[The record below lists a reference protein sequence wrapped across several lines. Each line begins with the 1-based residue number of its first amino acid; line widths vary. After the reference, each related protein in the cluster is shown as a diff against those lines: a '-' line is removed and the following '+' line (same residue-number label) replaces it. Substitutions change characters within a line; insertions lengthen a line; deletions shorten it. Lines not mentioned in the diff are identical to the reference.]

1 MILISIF
8 MLLLTACTNM
18 LIPDIQNYRSVH
30 LNGNGWIQ
38 IPNQN
43 YNCTNDLRVFD
54 DNFTFEI
61 YFSGDNK
68 NTSSAGTIFSLTGR
82 QTENFIDNNCNGE
95 LDENEIDNN
104 EDGTLDIEVNDEFVV
119 LAVQN
124 DPTVNNLLSFYIN
137 DIENEILFESK
148 NFNSENE
155 FHLLQI
161 TSNGDSIFF
170 YIDRDKILSLE
181 ADIMIQGTDL
191 LIGGR
196 GNQYGVSNPWNGYID
211 EVRLWSEILSDEI
224 MDMHFESS
232 DKLINTMQDSS
243 LCNLVGLWTF
253 NYENEK
259 IEINDEKCNEAE
271 NLYYNICE
279 FEICEYPL
287 NATLYTFPGLEVKYS
302 RKGF

>member
-1 MILISIF
+1 MILF
-8 MLLLTACTNM
+8 TACTNM

-68 NTSSAGTIFSLTGR
+68 STNSAGTIFSLTGK
-82 QTENFIDNNCNGE
+82 QTENFRDTNCNGE
-95 LDENEIDNN
+95 LDEDEIDNDGN
-104 EDGTLDIEVNDEFVV
+104 GTLDIEVNDDFVV

-124 DPTVNNLLSFYIN
+124 DPTVNNLLSFYVN
-137 DIENEILFESK
+137 DIENEVLFEDK
-148 NFNSENE
+148 NFNSKDQ

-161 TSNGDSIFF
+161 KSNGDSIFF
-170 YIDRDKILSLE
+170 YVDRDEILSIE
-181 ADIMIQGTDL
+181 ADIMIQGADL
-191 LIGGR
+191 LIGAR
-196 GNQYGVSNPWNGYID
+196 GNQYSVSNPWNGYID
-211 EVRLWSEILSDEI
+211 EVRLWNEILTEEI

-253 NYENEK
+253 NYEDEK
-259 IEINDEKCNEAE
+259 IEINDEKCNEAG

-279 FEICEYPL
+279 FDICEYPL

>member
-8 MLLLTACTNM
+8 ILLLTACSNI
-18 LIPDIQNYRSVH
+18 LIPDSQKYRSVH

-43 YNCTNDLRVFD
+43 YNCSNDLRAFD
-54 DNFTFEI
+54 GNFTFEI

-68 NTSSAGTIFSLTGR
+68 NTNSAGTIFSLKGK
-82 QTENFIDNNCNGE
+82 QTENFVDTNCNGE
-95 LDENEIDNN
+95 LDQDEIDNDG
-104 EDGTLDIEVNDEFVV
+104 DGTLNIEINDEFVV

-124 DPTVNNLLSFYIN
+124 DPTVNNLLSFYVN
-137 DIENEILFESK
+137 DVENEVFFEDK
-148 NFNSENE
+148 NFNSKDQ

-161 TSNGDSIFF
+161 TSNSDSLFF
-170 YIDRDKILSLE
+170 YIDREEILSLE
-181 ADIMIQGTDL
+181 ADIMIQGADL
-191 LIGGR
+191 LIGAS
-196 GNQYGVSNPWNGYID
+196 GNQYNVSNPWNGYID
-211 EVRLWSEILSDEI
+211 EVRLWNEILSDEI

-253 NYENEK
+253 NYEDEK
-259 IEINDEKCNEAE
+259 IEIKDEKCNKAQ

-279 FEICEYPL
+279 FEICEYPI
-287 NATLYTFPGLEVKYS
+287 NATLYTLPGLEIKYS
-302 RKGF
+302 IEGF

>member
-1 MILISIF
+1 
-8 MLLLTACTNM
+8 MLLLTACTNL
-18 LIPDIQNYRSVH
+18 LIPDMQNYRSIH

-68 NTSSAGTIFSLTGR
+68 NTNSAGTIFSLTGK
-82 QTENFIDNNCNGE
+82 QTENFIDSNCNGE
-95 LDENEIDNN
+95 LDENEIDSN

-137 DIENEILFESK
+137 DIENEILFEGK
-148 NFNSENE
+148 NFNSEDE

-170 YIDRDKILSLE
+170 YIDRDKILSLK
-181 ADIMIQGTDL
+181 ADIMIQGSDL
-191 LIGGR
+191 LIGAR
-196 GNQYGVSNPWNGYID
+196 GNQYDVSNPWNGYID
-211 EVRLWSEILSDEI
+211 EVRLWNDILSDEI

-253 NYENEK
+253 NYEDEK
-259 IEINDEKCNEAE
+259 IEINDEKCNEAN

-279 FEICEYPL
+279 FEICEYPI

>member
-1 MILISIF
+1 

-18 LIPDIQNYRSVH
+18 LIPDIQNYKSVH

-68 NTSSAGTIFSLTGR
+68 NTNSAGTIFSLTGK
-82 QTENFIDNNCNGE
+82 QTENFKDSNCNGE
-95 LDENEIDNN
+95 LDENEIDSN

-137 DIENEILFESK
+137 DIENEILFEDK
-148 NFNSENE
+148 NFNSEDE

-170 YIDRDKILSLE
+170 YIDRDKILSLK
-181 ADIMIQGTDL
+181 ADIMIQGSDL
-191 LIGGR
+191 LIGAR
-196 GNQYGVSNPWNGYID
+196 GNQYSVSNPWNGYID
-211 EVRLWSEILSDEI
+211 EVRLWNEILTDEI

-253 NYENEK
+253 NYEEEK
-259 IEINDEKCNEAE
+259 IEINDEKCNEAG

-279 FEICEYPL
+279 FDICEYPL
-287 NATLYTFPGLEVKYS
+287 KATLYTFPGLEVKYS

>member
-18 LIPDIQNYRSVH
+18 LIPDIQNYKSVH

-68 NTSSAGTIFSLTGR
+68 NTNSAGTIFSLTGK
-82 QTENFIDNNCNGE
+82 QTENFIDSNCNGE
-95 LDENEIDNN
+95 LDENEIDSN

-137 DIENEILFESK
+137 DIENEILFEGK
-148 NFNSENE
+148 NFNSEDE

-170 YIDRDKILSLE
+170 YIDRDKILSLK
-181 ADIMIQGTDL
+181 ADIMIQGSDL
-191 LIGGR
+191 LIGAR
-196 GNQYGVSNPWNGYID
+196 GNQHDVSNPWNGYID
-211 EVRLWSEILSDEI
+211 EVRLWNDILSDEI

-253 NYENEK
+253 NYEDEK

-271 NLYYNICE
+271 NLYYNICA

>member
-18 LIPDIQNYRSVH
+18 LIPDIQNYKSVH

-68 NTSSAGTIFSLTGR
+68 NTNSAGTIFSLTGK
-82 QTENFIDNNCNGE
+82 QTENFKDSNCNGE
-95 LDENEIDNN
+95 LDENEIDSN

-137 DIENEILFESK
+137 DIENEILFEDK
-148 NFNSENE
+148 NFNSEDE

-170 YIDRDKILSLE
+170 YIDRDKILSLK
-181 ADIMIQGTDL
+181 ADIMIQGSDL
-191 LIGGR
+191 LIGAS
-196 GNQYGVSNPWNGYID
+196 GNQHDVSNPWSGYID
-211 EVRLWSEILSDEI
+211 EVRLWNDILSDEI

-253 NYENEK
+253 NYEEEK

-271 NLYYNICE
+271 NLYYNICA

>member
-8 MLLLTACTNM
+8 MLLLTACTNL
-18 LIPDIQNYRSVH
+18 LIPDMQNYRSIH

-68 NTSSAGTIFSLTGR
+68 NTNSAGTIFSLTGK
-82 QTENFIDNNCNGE
+82 QTENFIDSNCNGE
-95 LDENEIDNN
+95 LDENEIDSN

-137 DIENEILFESK
+137 DIENEILFEGK
-148 NFNSENE
+148 NFNSEDE

-170 YIDRDKILSLE
+170 YIDRDKILSLK
-181 ADIMIQGTDL
+181 ADIMVQGSDL
-191 LIGGR
+191 LIGAR
-196 GNQYGVSNPWNGYID
+196 GNQNGVSNPWNGYID
-211 EVRLWSEILSDEI
+211 EVRLWKDILSDEL
-224 MDMHFESS
+224 MDLHFESS

-253 NYENEK
+253 NYEDEK
-259 IEINDEKCNEAE
+259 IEINDEKCNKAE
-271 NLYYNICE
+271 NLYLNTCE

-287 NATLYTFPGLEVKYS
+287 NATLYTFQGLEVKYS

>member
-1 MILISIF
+1 

-18 LIPDIQNYRSVH
+18 LIPDIQNYKSVH

-68 NTSSAGTIFSLTGR
+68 NTNSAGTIFSLTGK
-82 QTENFIDNNCNGE
+82 QTENFIDSNCNGE
-95 LDENEIDNN
+95 LDENEIDSN

-137 DIENEILFESK
+137 DIENEILFEGK
-148 NFNSENE
+148 NFNSEDE

-170 YIDRDKILSLE
+170 YIDREKILSLK
-181 ADIMIQGTDL
+181 ADIMIQGSDL
-191 LIGGR
+191 LIGAR
-196 GNQYGVSNPWNGYID
+196 GNQHDVSNPWNGYID
-211 EVRLWSEILSDEI
+211 EVRLWNDILSDEI

-253 NYENEK
+253 NYEEEK

-271 NLYYNICE
+271 NLYYNICA